1 MLYMFLANGF
11 EETEAIGCLDVI
23 KRAGIDIKTVS
34 IESGQAVT
42 GSHGITVNADIMKA
56 DIKKEECRG
65 VILPGGMPGTLNLEK
80 DEAVKECITYCN
92 EKNMVVAAIC
102 AAPMIFGKMGL
113 LKGRKATCY
122 PGFEEH
128 FNGGEYTGELVS
140 VCENV
145 ITGKG
150 AGAAMLF
157 GAEIV
162 NYFEKGKGHE
172 LLKEMQHPVK

>member
-23 KRAGIDIKTVS
+23 KRAGLDIKTVS
-34 IESGQAVT
+34 VESGQTVT
-42 GSHGITVNADIMKA
+42 GSHGIPVVADILKSE
-56 DIKKEECRG
+56 INKEECEG

-80 DEAVKECITYCN
+80 DEQVKEFITYCY
-92 EKNMVVAAIC
+92 EKNKLIAAIC
-102 AAPMIFGKMGL
+102 AAPMVFGKMGL
-113 LKGRKATCY
+113 LKGKKATCY

-128 FNGGEYTGELVS
+128 FNGGEYTGDLVS
-140 VCENV
+140 VCQNV

-162 NYFEKGKGHE
+162 NYFIKDKGYE
-172 LLKEMQHPVK
+172 FLKEMQHPVK